1 MTDTL
6 STDKVI
12 PGILRELGQQ
22 VSFDRGPLT
31 MAQQGHVARAL
42 AEVAF
47 GHPDV
52 IFLDERSED
61 VLYAIYW
68 LKGSAFG
75 VLNVMNIDQNYSGVP
90 PTEGWVRPVS
100 ELSRVD
106 LRVDL
111 RPDQMVPS
119 EVDVRL
125 DATINWR
132 DGQTPVRLDG
142 TFSGNHYARDAAN
155 ALIRAVLNRVGAT
168 IDG

>member
-1 MTDTL
+1 MTDTVSADRL
-6 STDKVI
+6 I
-12 PGILRELGQQ
+12 PDILRELGRQ
-22 VSFDRGPLT
+22 VSFDSGPLT

-42 AEVAF
+42 AAVTN

-52 IFLDERSED
+52 IFLDEHGDD

-68 LKGSAFG
+68 LKDSTFG

-100 ELSRVD
+100 ELSRID

-111 RPDQMVPS
+111 RPDQVLPS
-119 EVDVRL
+119 EVDIRL
-125 DATINWR
+125 DATVNWR

-155 ALIRAVLNRVGAT
+155 ALIRAVLNQVGAT
-168 IDG
+168 VDG